1 MPTEILIIRLLIFDV
16 ASKKGHLGEKYARL
30 FVTLFFLDFTT
41 KSLCAVWAL
50 QRTFVSV
57 LSEIQNIR
65 K

>member
-16 ASKKGHLGEKYARL
+16 ASKKGHLEEKYARL
-30 FVTLFFLDFTT
+30 FVTHFFLDFTT
-41 KSLCAVWAL
+41 KSLRAVWAL
-50 QRTFVSV
+50 QRTFFSV